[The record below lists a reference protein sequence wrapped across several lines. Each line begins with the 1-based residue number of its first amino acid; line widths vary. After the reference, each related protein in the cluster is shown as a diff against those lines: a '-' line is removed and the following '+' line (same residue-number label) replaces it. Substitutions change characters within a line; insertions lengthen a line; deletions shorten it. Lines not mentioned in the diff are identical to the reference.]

1 MSIAKGDSFYIDHPP
16 LFITK
21 DDFDGI
27 EPHEDDPMVITIA
40 TTDYRVKRVLID
52 QGSSSDVLFWETF
65 KRLGLDAEQIK
76 LFNGSLVGFSG
87 EQVEV
92 RGYVELKTTIGEGRN
107 AKTLRV
113 RYMLVKARSSYN
125 IILGRSSLNK
135 LGAVVSTLHLT
146 MRYPLEGVESVS
158 LKRIRGH
165 LDVVIRMH
173 SNHQGAIVLQYRG
186 RTELILWTWILEWKC
201 RTEGHDRWRRLRTSK

>member
-52 QGSSSDVLFWETF
+52 QGSSSDVLLWETF
-65 KRLGLDAEQIK
+65 ERLGLDADQIK
-76 LFNGSLVGFSG
+76 PFNGSLVSFSG

-92 RGYVELKTTIGEGRN
+92 RGYVDLKTTIGEGRN

-113 RYMLVKARSSYN
+113 RYMLVTARSSYN
-125 IILGRSSLNK
+125 IILGRPSLNK

-158 LKRIRGH
+158 LKRIRGQ

-173 SNHQGAIVLQYRG
+173 SNHQGAIDLQYRG

-201 RTEGHDRWRRLRTSK
+201 RTKGHDWWRRLRTSK